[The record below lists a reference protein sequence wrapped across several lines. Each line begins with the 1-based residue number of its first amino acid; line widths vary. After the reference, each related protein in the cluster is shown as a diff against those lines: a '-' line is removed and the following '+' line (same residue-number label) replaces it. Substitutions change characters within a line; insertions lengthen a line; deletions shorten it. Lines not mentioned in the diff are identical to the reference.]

1 MDKFRRMKPT
11 SESTTRTPLDL
22 AHFAVAW
29 FGFIIGAAG
38 IAALSIATMA
48 FGGLLMTL
56 GLAYFV
62 AHASTED

>member
-1 MDKFRRMKPT
+1 MDKFRHMKPT
-11 SESTTRTPLDL
+11 SESTTRNPLDF

-29 FGFIIGAAG
+29 FGFVIGAAG
-38 IAALSIATMA
+38 IATLSIATMV

-62 AHASTED
+62 AHASAED